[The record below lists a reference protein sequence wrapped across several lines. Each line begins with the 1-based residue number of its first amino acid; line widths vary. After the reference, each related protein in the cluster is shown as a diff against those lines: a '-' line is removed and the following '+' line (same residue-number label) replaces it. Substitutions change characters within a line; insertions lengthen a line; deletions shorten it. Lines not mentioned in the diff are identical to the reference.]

1 MTAPD
6 APGEFVGISAP
17 AEITQL
23 QQERQAPRWSL
34 ATRVAFRFCFVYFG
48 LFCLV
53 TEILGSLIP
62 IPRVN
67 IPDLQ
72 SLWPIRPV
80 ILWVAAHILRIAHP
94 IAYADTGSGDRCFD
108 WIVDLVL
115 LVVAA
120 LATVIWSFLDRRRQ
134 NYVTLHK
141 WFRLF
146 IRFSLAS
153 QMILYGMA
161 KVIPLQMPYPS
172 LTKLLEPFGNFSP
185 MGVLW
190 SSIGSSPAYETF
202 AGCAEMVGGIL
213 LIVPRTTTLGALV
226 CLADMTQVF
235 VLNMTYDVPVKLLS
249 FHLLLLAL
257 ILLAPDLSRL
267 ADFFLRIRA
276 AEPSRAPQL
285 FSARRKNRIA
295 FAAQIVLGIWILAAN
310 AYGGWSAWH
319 SYGGGRP
326 RSALYGIWDVERLS
340 VDGQLRA
347 PLLTDYGRWRRV
359 IFDFPERM
367 DFQRMDNSFARYGAA
382 IDVDD
387 KTLALTKSGNKNWK
401 AVFHFARPAENQLT
415 LDGDMDGHAI
425 HMDLLLLDR
434 NKSLLV
440 SRGFHWIQ
448 ESPYN
453 R

>member
-1 MTAPD
+1 M
-6 APGEFVGISAP
+6 SAP
-17 AEITQL
+17 AEITRL
-23 QQERQAPRWSL
+23 QQEQQAPRWSP
-34 ATRVAFRFCFVYFG
+34 ATRAAFRFCFVYLG
-48 LFCLV
+48 LFCLA
-53 TEILGSLIP
+53 TQILGSLMP
-62 IPRVN
+62 IPKVD

-94 IAYADTGSGDRCFD
+94 IAYADTGSGDRTFD
-108 WIVDLVL
+108 WIVALVL
-115 LVVAA
+115 LNVAA
-120 LATVIWSFLDRRRQ
+120 VATVIWSFLDRRRQ

-146 IRFSLAS
+146 LRFSLAS
-153 QMILYGMA
+153 QMIAYGMV
-161 KVIPLQMPYPS
+161 KIIPLQMSYPF
-172 LTKLLEPFGNFSP
+172 LTRLLEPFGNFSP

-202 AGCAEMVGGIL
+202 AGCAEMLGGIL
-213 LIVPRTTTLGALV
+213 LIAPRTTTLGALV
-226 CLADMTQVF
+226 CLADLTQVF
-235 VLNMTYDVPVKLLS
+235 ALNMTYDVPVKLLS

-257 ILLAPDLSRL
+257 FLLAPDLSRL
-267 ADFFLRIRA
+267 ADFFLRNRA
-276 AEPSRAPQL
+276 TEPSRAPQL
-285 FSARRKNRIA
+285 FHSRRKNRIA
-295 FAAQIVLGIWILAAN
+295 LAAQIVLGVWIVAGN

-319 SYGGGRP
+319 TYGGGRP
-326 RSALYGIWDVERLS
+326 RSVLYGIWDVDQLS
-340 VDGQLRA
+340 IVGQLRA

-359 IFDFPERM
+359 VFDFPERM
-367 DFQRMDNSFARYGAA
+367 AFQRMDSSLASYGAS
-382 IDVDD
+382 INVND
-387 KTLALTKSGNKNWK
+387 KILALTKSGDKNWK

-425 HMDLLLLDR
+425 HMDLQLLDR